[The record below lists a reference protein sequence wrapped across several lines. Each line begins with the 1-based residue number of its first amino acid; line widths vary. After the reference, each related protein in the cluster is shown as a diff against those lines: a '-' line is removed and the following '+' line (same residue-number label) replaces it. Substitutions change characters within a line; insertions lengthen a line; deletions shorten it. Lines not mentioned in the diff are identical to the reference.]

1 MKKNIILTVIL
12 VIVLSFSG
20 CGKKDASKDV
30 STDDLKV
37 DSKVET
43 VSVEKNSMSFSSEEI
58 SGEGFTLSYVE
69 AVKHNMQTDG
79 LKYSAMIIQLANY
92 DRGGGSWHP
101 SPEEDGQLRITVN
114 FSSPSGEKLKA
125 GTYII
130 DGKMAEDFYLSI
142 GIEGKVDGITKNI
155 GLYDGEG
162 SGEITHI
169 DDKTISGKID
179 LKDSKGT
186 TITAN
191 FTTSYSKSAY

>member
-1 MKKNIILTVIL
+1 MKKNFILTVIL
-12 VIVLSFSG
+12 VIVLSISG
-20 CGKKDASKDV
+20 CGKKDGSKDDLKID
-30 STDDLKV
+30 SKDDLKV
-37 DSKVET
+37 ET
-43 VSVEKNSMSFSSEEI
+43 VTSGKNSMSFSSEEI
-58 SGEGFTLSYVE
+58 SGEGFILSYVE
-69 AVKHNMQTDG
+69 AAKHDMQTDSQ
-79 LKYSAMIIQLANY
+79 KYSAMIIHLANY

-101 SPEEDGQLRITVN
+101 SPEEDGQLRVTVN
-114 FSSPSGEKLKA
+114 FSAPSGKELKA
-125 GTYII
+125 GMYKI

-155 GLYDGEG
+155 GLYNGEG